1 MENAPAII
9 LFWFSIIAIFVLAVV
24 SMIEA
29 VVLLKKSK
37 EQSAEKMQF
46 AGKIC
51 LTVSIIC
58 SIPIFLV
65 VGYVLYIY
73 MG

>member
-29 VVLLKKSK
+29 VVLLKKGK

-51 LTVSIIC
+51 LTVSII
-58 SIPIFLV
+58 
-65 VGYVLYIY
+65 
-73 MG
+73 